1 MKKTMREKALEISN
15 KFPFSPVPL
24 PTDKHGNVI
33 IVKSDLDKNF
43 MKLLEEGKHLDFLTD
58 SSGSSDDM
66 PL

>member
-1 MKKTMREKALEISN
+1 MKEKALEISN

-33 IVKSDLDKNF
+33 IVKSDLGKDF
-43 MKLLEEGKHLDFLTD
+43 MRLLEEGKHLDTD
-58 SSGSSDDM
+58 KM